1 MKDPLLVIIDVQEK
15 LFPVIH
21 RKDELEKQLSILVQ
35 GFQLLGKPIIYTE
48 QIPDKLGPTLKSIS
62 KFLVDHSCIE
72 KETFSCMGND
82 MFRLTLNEIEFDT
95 IILAGIET
103 HICVYQTA
111 TDLIDYGYK
120 VETVTNAVSSRF
132 DINNK
137 DGLERVHD
145 AGSKLTTV
153 ELILFYLQK
162 QAVGNRFRKLIQLV
176 K

>member
-48 QIPDKLGPTLKSIS
+48 QTSDKLGPTLKSIS

-82 MFRLTLNEIEFDT
+82 MFRLTLNKIEFDT

-111 TDLIDYGYK
+111 IGLIDYGYK

-137 DGLERVHD
+137 VGLERVHD

-162 QAVGNRFRKLIQLV
+162 QAVGNRFKKLIQLV